1 MQHYSKT
8 ALIFCLLALI
18 FTTQQAENTDC
29 QLKAFSAPALILKET
44 PDLQQSDR
52 STVLRRAARMSP
64 LWRILASKPQGAYCH
79 DHIECSTRLCRNGF
93 CSFDVPVHS

>member
-18 FTTQQAENTDC
+18 FTTQQ
-29 QLKAFSAPALILKET
+29 AFSAPALILKET